1 MKRRFVLLAISAF
14 GAMMGLAWVP
24 SSLGEPNPQRIVVAG
39 GDLTEIIFALDAGQ
53 RVIGVDTTSTWPE
66 RTKELPRIGYLR
78 RLSAEGVLSL
88 EPDLLISADD
98 AGPAVVLQQLRTAG
112 VPIAQAPET
121 ERAGDVA
128 SKIRFVGEVLG
139 LEEEAAALARKY
151 DKELSAVTAKVA
163 TLRQQPRVLFI
174 LSIQG
179 NALLVGGEG
188 TSADEMIRLAGGRN
202 VAAAVNGYKPMG
214 RETILDLN
222 PEVVLMMS
230 HAASRLGGAE
240 RLLER
245 PDLAPTAAGMN
256 GRIVTMDGMRLLGF
270 GPRTPAAVAE
280 LARALH
286 PQAAAAAGL

>member
-14 GAMMGLAWVP
+14 GAMTGLVWVP
-24 SSLGEPNPQRIVVAG
+24 SGLGEPNPQRIVVAG

-53 RVIGVDTTSTWPE
+53 RVVGVDTTSTWPE
-66 RTKELPRIGYLR
+66 RAKKLPRIGYVR

-88 EPDLLISADD
+88 DPDLLVAADD
-98 AGPAVVLQQLRTAG
+98 AGPAIALQQLRTAG
-112 VPIAQAPET
+112 VPVAQAPET

-128 SKIRFVGEVLG
+128 AKIRFVGEVLG
-139 LEEEAAALARKY
+139 LEQEAAALAQRYAK
-151 DKELSAVTAKVA
+151 DLSAVTAKVA

-179 NALLVGGEG
+179 NALLVGGKE